1 MSLVK
6 RVSTGVSTAIRIIRG
21 TAAEDW
27 AAYFGSNGGRK
38 TKAGTKIHETSA
50 MTISALYA
58 ALNFLGGVVASLPL
72 RVRRTLPAGGSEPA
86 TDHPL
91 YDRLHAKAND
101 SGLTAWQWIYTS
113 LLHKYLWGNWWAHVN
128 RFGGFELTPLLPDRT
143 WIDMRNPMIVHTREN
158 NGREIILD
166 RRDVLLI
173 PHVSLGGVMGKG
185 VVHYARESLGLIKAQ
200 EEFASG
206 FFGSGVKAGGFV
218 QVPADQEMK
227 EETRKGLQKDFNK
240 KYGELGESWKAIF
253 LTGGAEW
260 NPNEIDATKAQVLE
274 SREFSIAE
282 VSRWTGLAP
291 HLLHDLSRATFSNIE
306 ELDLALVIFTITPI
320 VTQAEQAMNVTFFDE
335 RERQTLYV
343 KFDLKGLL
351 RGNLEARAGFYTQML
366 DRGVFNADNV
376 LALEDMNPQPE
387 GLGKVYVMPLNMMN
401 KKMIVG
407 TQPLSL
413 KVAPIR
419 DVTPTRAGIAAP
431 QRFVAQR
438 TSAHRRRI
446 TIAYSTLWESYA
458 AQILKEEAE
467 SLRSGITEWLGE
479 RSAAEFVTWL
489 DTFYE
494 SFHERID
501 ALSAPL
507 LSSYADAILPIA
519 QQEIGNDED
528 LEAQTQAF
536 LSGADGYHDTFIRR
550 HIRHS
555 RGSLA
560 TAVTDAEDPEAAA
573 EEVLEDWKTLRPER
587 LRLHESI
594 RSESAFTRNVFV
606 LAGVTKLV
614 SVSYGKSCP
623 YCLALDGKVIE
634 IQGAFLEPGDF
645 QPEGA
650 ERPLTVTSIRR
661 HPPYHDGC
669 DCGIEASI

>member
-1 MSLVK
+1 
-6 RVSTGVSTAIRIIRG
+6 
-21 TAAEDW
+21 
-27 AAYFGSNGGRK
+27 
-38 TKAGTKIHETSA
+38 
-50 MTISALYA
+50 
-58 ALNFLGGVVASLPL
+58 
-72 RVRRTLPAGGSEPA
+72 
-86 TDHPL
+86 
-91 YDRLHAKAND
+91 
-101 SGLTAWQWIYTS
+101 
-113 LLHKYLWGNWWAHVN
+113 
-128 RFGGFELTPLLPDRT
+128 
-143 WIDMRNPMIVHTREN
+143 
-158 NGREIILD
+158 
-166 RRDVLLI
+166 
-173 PHVSLGGVMGKG
+173 
-185 VVHYARESLGLIKAQ
+185 
-200 EEFASG
+200 
-206 FFGSGVKAGGFV
+206 
-218 QVPADQEMK
+218 
-227 EETRKGLQKDFNK
+227 
-240 KYGELGESWKAIF
+240 
-253 LTGGAEW
+253 
-260 NPNEIDATKAQVLE
+260 
-274 SREFSIAE
+274 
-282 VSRWTGLAP
+282 
-291 HLLHDLSRATFSNIE
+291 
-306 ELDLALVIFTITPI
+306 
-320 VTQAEQAMNVTFFDE
+320 
-335 RERQTLYV
+335 
-343 KFDLKGLL
+343 
-351 RGNLEARAGFYTQML
+351 
-366 DRGVFNADNV
+366 
-376 LALEDMNPQPE
+376 
-387 GLGKVYVMPLNMMN
+387 
-401 KKMIVG
+401 MIVG

-446 TIAYSTLWESYA
+446 TIAYGALWEAYA
-458 AQILKEEAE
+458 AQILTEEAE

-494 SFHERID
+494 GFRERID

-519 QQEIGNDED
+519 QQEIGNDTD
-528 LEAQTQAF
+528 VEAQMQAF
-536 LSGADGYHDTFIRR
+536 LSGADGYRDTFIRR

-560 TAVTDAEDPEAAA
+560 NAVTDAEDPEAAA
-573 EEVLEDWKTLRPER
+573 EGVLEDWKTLRPER

-669 DCGIEASI
+669 LPGHSRVLAEGVSSASKRWYDGDLIIVKTARGHEFQVTPNHPILTPQGWIAAGALDEGSDIISHLSGNWVKLGNGNHQNHPSRIEDIAETLLDSPEMIAVPVPTAAENFHGDGIGSKVAIVGADRKLWDRVYAPLVKQGSKIAFVGRNPNSAPLPGLRSQALFSDRLPSPLSRTVSRGRLGFPLRGRHSSGSYYSGITMGAERDVALPEMASDYAPIDSERQRKSIDRLSGQIAPDKIVSIKRDSFHGFVFNLQTGSGFYLAEGIIAHNCDCGIEASA